1 MLDIGQIWFDFDG
14 LGFDDFGRD
23 LNTLPEL
30 GYMEDVM
37 DGR

>member
-1 MLDIGQIWFDFDG
+1 

-23 LNTLPEL
+23 LNTLSKL
-30 GYMEDVM
+30 RHMKDVM